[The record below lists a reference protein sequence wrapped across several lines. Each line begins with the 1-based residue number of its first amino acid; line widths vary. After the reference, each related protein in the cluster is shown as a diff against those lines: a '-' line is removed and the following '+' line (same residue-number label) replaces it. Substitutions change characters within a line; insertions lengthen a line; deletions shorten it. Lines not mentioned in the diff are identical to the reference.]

1 MSFQRRLPW
10 CLIACSAALGCAHLP
25 PPTPPRAHAPTTAEP
40 SAERHHTDR
49 TPRLRIEGASIVRV
63 SASGAL
69 TLDARVITED
79 ELVASLRQRARETPE
94 RLTVVSGDPDARFS
108 IYQVAL
114 QVVARASTERVIAAT
129 PDLIPISALPIQPAT
144 TATATMLV
152 SLDADEGV
160 RINSVPVS
168 RAELVERVRASHAQ
182 NGAATV
188 LFEAPATARF
198 ERVAALCDVLHQSGA
213 ERIFFVVP
221 PAATGAAA
229 TGAPAPDA
237 LSARAAIRLNGSSL
251 GQFFPD
257 EARDLNITSARVTL
271 SVTVEANGAISDAVA
286 VNDPGFG
293 FAQAAVRSM
302 TSGTFTATPARDRE
316 GRPVRSVVRFT
327 IAFEIDSDGPPPR
340 R

>member
-1 MSFQRRLPW
+1 MSFRRRLPW

-63 SASGAL
+63 SATGAL
-69 TLDARVITED
+69 TLDARAITED

-129 PDLIPISALPIQPAT
+129 PDLIPISALPVQPAT

-152 SLDADEGV
+152 SLDANEGV

-182 NGAATV
+182 NDAATV

-221 PAATGAAA
+221 PAATGA
-229 TGAPAPDA
+229 PAPDA
-237 LSARAAIRLNGSSL
+237 LSVRAAIRLTDSSL

-257 EARDLNITSARVTL
+257 EARDQAITSARVTL
-271 SVTVEANGAISDAVA
+271 SVTVEANGAISDVVA

-293 FAQAAVRSM
+293 FTRAAVRSM
-302 TSGTFTATPARDRE
+302 MSGAFTATPARDRE

-327 IAFEIDSDGPPPR
+327 IRFELDADGPPPR